1 MRPAL
6 QPLHPSM
13 RERFAKMLLYVEKD
27 TDLMRSTFVAIGLA
41 KLMDALPLGGSY
53 AVRVRD
59 MGSCYAVEALY
70 SAEEAQ
76 QFLAKRQGQ
85 LPQLL
90 PALIK
95 EFSDGEQKELR
106 ENPDSLL
113 RYKYLPRDFRGP
125 IADYKAEK
133 QKQEA
138 TKASKTKERQ
148 EGDADVRHADY
159 PVWAHLCSYFGKGSV
174 MRGTYSSALHAWWA
188 HQGQTAHQL
197 LDLILALYADLPND
211 LDGTAQ
217 AWAENI
223 QPSLPPTD
231 FQIGAWITASSA
243 ISPSTAKGYN
253 RSAVAAGPVGADTLK
268 AFWLEL
274 YLAFAGYLAVGMPYR
289 SGSDVLLYYP
299 IPANI
304 SFQRLK
310 NEAFAYRQSAETR
323 RLYDQ
328 YSMERSKL
336 DALAYLHYYRAL
348 VQTLTAQADDF
359 FDEERL
365 AGLVGYFYRDLGGTQ
380 VPFDETVFALPTWLG
395 LEVGDYAAALT
406 LLEAHIKLISSIRGP
421 RFELT
426 GDELTLVGA
435 YRQFITTGGTQAWL
449 DFVIQHHFY
458 RFSKMGESQFYV
470 PDIHRSLV
478 EETLMALQTD
488 KQDYRPILENPGFQA
503 VASAIRACT
512 VTERYYQDVKNL
524 KNRPFHVR
532 HGLGADLLRHAHDAE
547 RFLAELSSFL
557 HDYARESSNAQ
568 ANTGETRAFVSADNI
583 ADVVQLVSVYGSN
596 IVAHL
601 LVAIGYA
608 SDYRK
613 SDNA

>member
-1 MRPAL
+1 
-6 QPLHPSM
+6 M

-41 KLMDALPLGGSY
+41 KLMDALPLGGHY

-59 MGSCYAVEALY
+59 MGSCYAVEAPY

-76 QFLAKRQGQ
+76 QFLARRQGQ

-90 PALIK
+90 PAIIK

-138 TKASKTKERQ
+138 AKASKTKERQ

-174 MRGTYSSALHAWWA
+174 MRSMYPSALHTWWA
-188 HQGQTAHQL
+188 HQGQAASSL
-197 LDLILALYADLPND
+197 LDMILHLYSQTPND
-211 LDGTAQ
+211 YAGA
-217 AWAENI
+217 AAYWAEQI
-223 QPSLPPTD
+223 KPSLVSSD
-231 FQIGAWITASSA
+231 FSVSTIITASSA
-243 ISPSTAKGYN
+243 VSPTTVQGNN
-253 RSAVAAGPVGADTLK
+253 RVAVGQNLNNNSLDT
-268 AFWLEL
+268 FWLEM
-274 YLAFAGYLAVGMPYR
+274 YLAFAGYLVVGMPYR
-289 SGSDVLLYYP
+289 SGNNVLLYYP

-348 VQTLTAQADDF
+348 VQTLAAQADDF

-365 AGLVGYFYRDLGGTQ
+365 AGLVGYFYKDIGGTQ
-380 VPFDETVFALPTWLG
+380 IPFDETVFALPAWLG

-421 RFELT
+421 RYELT

-458 RFSKMGESQFYV
+458 RFSKMGESQSYV